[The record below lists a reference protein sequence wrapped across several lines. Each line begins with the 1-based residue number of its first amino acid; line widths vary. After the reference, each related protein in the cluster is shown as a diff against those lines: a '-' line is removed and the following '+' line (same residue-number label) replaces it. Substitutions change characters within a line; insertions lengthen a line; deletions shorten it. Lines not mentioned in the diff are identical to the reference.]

1 MLKNCVYCDVEF
13 ETQSSRKR
21 NVGGKINECPD
32 CVEELQTET
41 AIKHLGSVEE
51 NGVKVVSFSSKED
64 LEAYNEAL
72 KSFNKSLKD

>member
-1 MLKNCVYCDVEF
+1 LLKSCIHCDAEF
-13 ETQSSRKR
+13 ETQSSHKKR
-21 NVGGKINECPD
+21 VGGKINECAD

-41 AIKHLGSVEE
+41 AIKHLGSIEDE
-51 NGVKVVSFSSKED
+51 IVKVVSFSSKED